1 MEALELKHPEQTRR
15 RLLAL
20 AEEIPGAWIGIKIAA
35 LLLVVEGQRPVW
47 IADVLG
53 LSRMSLTRWIH
64 GVNRIGVETLKEP
77 VWTGPT
83 PRMNPAQQQVLAQ
96 NLQKSPLD
104 FGLKR
109 PQWDGPTLVQHIQK
123 QFGVKRTVRQAQK
136 WLHKLGYRMKRASHV
151 YVQARAADAQRFRR
165 HIKKA
170 QTPA

>member
-1 MEALELKHPEQTRR
+1 MEALELKHPEQARR

-20 AEEIPGAWIGIKIAA
+20 AEEIPGAWIGLKIAA

-64 GVNRIGVETLKEP
+64 GVNRSGVETLKEP
-77 VWTGPT
+77 IRTGPT

-104 FGLKR
+104 FGLR
-109 PQWDGPTLVQHIQK
+109 RLQWDGPTLVQHIQK
-123 QFGVKRTVRQAQK
+123 QFGVKLTVRQAQK

-151 YVQARAADAQRFRR
+151 YVQARAEDARRFQR

-170 QTPA
+170 QTPG

>member
-1 MEALELKHPEQTRR
+1 MKHPEQTRR

-20 AEEIPGAWIGIKIAA
+20 AEEIPGAWIGLKIAG

-77 VWTGPT
+77 VRTGPT

-104 FGLKR
+104 FGLRR

-123 QFGVKRTVRQAQK
+123 HFGVKLTVRQAQK

-151 YVQARAADAQRFRR
+151 YIQARSEDARRFQR

-170 QTPA
+170 